1 VVFAS
6 TLTKVHPGAGRSP
19 GVVDLPVVRDPLGI
33 WYIPG
38 SEVKGSLKTSL
49 GHKLDCISNRNN
61 QNIID
66 CGKNDNCKKLCCLL
80 GPELEGDKGASKVS
94 ISDFYP
100 VLVPAPSA
108 EKGVVYV
115 TGKLLLA
122 RLKALLDAA
131 ETANTRG
138 TRNDSN
144 TLSGF
149 IENLLKS
156 LEDDKAYII
165 NIGRSSSE
173 GTGAGDNNSSK
184 GDVHLGTI
192 TLKPSIIPIESSP
205 DLSAIKGL
213 HPLYQALGFSGRILV
228 LPNNALKAVLNSLLE
243 KRTRIRLDRVR
254 KTVAPG
260 ALWTE
265 EYIPWGTLLA
275 GIIVGTGYENTYCKN
290 SGDTGL
296 VTLKKWIEEEL
307 GSSLVVGGKETVG
320 SGLIKLGFYEEK
332 PAATPGNGNGGS

>member
-1 VVFAS
+1 MVFAS

-144 TLSGF
+144 TLSVF
-149 IENLLKS
+149 IGNLLKD

-165 NIGRSSSE
+165 NIGRSPGK
-173 GTGAGDNNSSK
+173 GTDASNNDSSK

-192 TLKPSIIPIESSP
+192 TLKPSVKQIESSP
-205 DLSAIKGL
+205 DLSTIEKL

-228 LPNNALKAVLNSLLE
+228 LPDDALKAVLDSLLE
-243 KRTRIRLDRVR
+243 KRTRIRLDRVK

-265 EYIPWGTLLA
+265 EYIPWGVLLA
-275 GIIVGTGYENTYCKN
+275 GMIV
-290 SGDTGL
+290 DTGFKNTHCNNGGATGL
-296 VTLKKWIEEEL
+296 DTLRVLIEVKL
-307 GSSLVVGGKETVG
+307 GSSLIVGGKETVG
-320 SGLIKLGFYEEK
+320 AGLIKLGFYQK
-332 PAATPGNGNGGS
+332 SARSQGNGDGGS